1 MVINIGMN
9 LLDNFMGQ
17 LGTGDTIKDYR
28 HASRLFVSNNF
39 ALAPKAGW
47 LFHVFFDLDP
57 SLTRLAR
64 DSSLEAG
71 MLVKSVDLPKFTID
85 TKTYNSYN
93 RVNIVQNKIK
103 YDPVSI
109 TFHDDRSNVAR
120 NLWFDYFNYYYR
132 DTDNGYGDSGG
143 GVNPIYYARHKYH
156 TGQRD
161 VLNKFGYTPR
171 VEATNTQYF
180 QAIRIYS
187 LNQKRFAEYTLIN
200 PTITSFRHG
209 THDTSQDNSILE
221 NTMTISYETV
231 LYASGQVSLSTVR
244 GFADLHYDKA
254 PSPLSVAGGGTNSIL
269 GPGGIFNAVDTVIG
283 SAGAGN
289 YGAAAFNL
297 FRGYQKNKNIN
308 FSQLASTELITAGV
322 DLIRGQDPRNRFYVP
337 YSGQGAA
344 TPFQSAGQEINAAAG
359 NFSRVSSNGSFI
371 GGFKSSAPIIGTAI
385 AAVSNPVLGAGVAVA
400 GLLTNQSGSLKGGA
414 FNKVVSVNRNSPLA
428 ARGAVALNADET
440 YKSKLEKIVA
450 DTQAQVSAAKT
461 QEVIAA
467 TASALG
473 QAPNNSEILLS
484 PFLSG
489 TTKQVALTF
498 SIGTNTTTENINPLQ
513 LTPGGG
519 KIIPAS
525 VEVAN
530 YNASKF
536 TDDGNLQNLVKDT
549 QGNFTEGS
557 QTPPMPTS

>member
-1 MVINIGMN
+1 MN

-17 LGTGDTIKDYR
+17 LGAGDTIKDYR
-28 HASRLFVSNNF
+28 HASRLFVDNNF
-39 ALAPKAGW
+39 ALTPKAGW

-57 SLTRLAR
+57 SLTRVNR
-64 DSSLEAG
+64 DRNLEAG
-71 MLVKSVDLPKFTID
+71 MLVKGVDLPKFTVD

-103 YDPVSI
+103 YDPVTI
-109 TFHDDRSNVAR
+109 TFHDDRSNVVR

-132 DTDNGYGDSGG
+132 DTDNGYGDPGG

-156 TGQRD
+156 SGQRD

-171 VEATNTQYF
+171 TEATNTQYF

-209 THDTSQDNSILE
+209 SHDTGQDNSILE
-221 NTMTISYETV
+221 NIMTISYETV

-244 GFADLHYDKA
+244 GFADLHYDKS

-269 GPGGIFNAVDTVIG
+269 GPGGIFNAVDSVI
-283 SAGAGN
+283 SDASDGN
-289 YGAAAFNL
+289 YGSAAFKL

-308 FSQLASTELITAGV
+308 FGQLASTELITAGV

-337 YSGQGAA
+337 YSGQGASGF
-344 TPFQSAGQEINAAAG
+344 TPAGQSINGVVG
-359 NFSRVSSNGSFI
+359 NSTGVSSNGSFI
-371 GGFKSSAPIIGTAI
+371 GGLKSSAPIIGTAI
-385 AAVSNPVLGAGVAVA
+385 AATGNPGLGAGVGVA
-400 GLLTNQSGSLKGGA
+400 GLLTTAAGKLKGGA
-414 FNKVVSVNRNSPLA
+414 FNKVVGISYNSPLNA
-428 ARGAVALNADET
+428 TGAVALNSTET
-440 YKSKLEKIVA
+440 YKTKLEKIVA
-450 DTQAQVSAAKT
+450 DKQAEVGAAKT
-461 QEVIAA
+461 QKNLESIAQA
-467 TASALG
+467 TG
-473 QAPNNSEILLS
+473 QAPNNSSILLS
-484 PFLSG
+484 PYLAG
-489 TTKQVALTF
+489 VPQQIALTF
-498 SIGTNTTTENINPLQ
+498 SIGTNDTTEEINPLQ

-530 YNASKF
+530 SNAAKF
-536 TDDGNLQNLVKDT
+536 TNDGNLQNLVKDIT
-549 QGNFTEGS
+549 GNFDEGS
-557 QTPPMPTS
+557 PTPPIPRS

>member
-1 MVINIGMN
+1 MN

-17 LGTGDTIKDYR
+17 LGAGDTIKDYR
-28 HASRLFVSNNF
+28 HASRLFVDNNF
-39 ALAPKAGW
+39 ALTPKAGW

-57 SLTRLAR
+57 SLTRVNR
-64 DSSLEAG
+64 DRNLEAG
-71 MLVKSVDLPKFTID
+71 MLVKGVDLPRFTVD

-103 YDPVSI
+103 YDPVTI
-109 TFHDDRSNVAR
+109 TFHDDRSNVVR

-132 DTDNGYGDSGG
+132 DTDNGYGDPGG

-156 TGQRD
+156 SGQRD

-171 VEATNTQYF
+171 TEATNTQYF

-209 THDTSQDNSILE
+209 SHDTGQDNSILE
-221 NTMTISYETV
+221 NIMTISYETV

-244 GFADLHYDKA
+244 GFADLHYDKS

-269 GPGGIFNAVDTVIG
+269 GPGGIFNAVDSVI
-283 SAGAGN
+283 SDASDGN
-289 YGAAAFNL
+289 YGSAAFKL

-308 FSQLASTELITAGV
+308 FGQLASTELITAGV

-337 YSGQGAA
+337 YSGQGASGF
-344 TPFQSAGQEINAAAG
+344 TPAGQSINGVVG
-359 NFSRVSSNGSFI
+359 NSTGVSSNGSFI
-371 GGFKSSAPIIGTAI
+371 GGLKSSAPIIGTAI
-385 AAVSNPVLGAGVAVA
+385 AATGNPGLGAGVGVA
-400 GLLTNQSGSLKGGA
+400 GLLTTAAGKLKGGA
-414 FNKVVSVNRNSPLA
+414 FNKVVGISYNSPLNA
-428 ARGAVALNADET
+428 TGAVALNSTET
-440 YKSKLEKIVA
+440 YKTKLEKIVA
-450 DTQAQVSAAKT
+450 DKQAEVGAAKT
-461 QEVIAA
+461 QKNLESIAQA
-467 TASALG
+467 TG
-473 QAPNNSEILLS
+473 QAPNNSSILLS
-484 PFLSG
+484 PYLAG
-489 TTKQVALTF
+489 VPQQIALTF
-498 SIGTNTTTENINPLQ
+498 SIGTNDTTEEINPLQ

-530 YNASKF
+530 SNAAKF
-536 TDDGNLQNLVKDT
+536 TNDGNLQNLVKDIT
-549 QGNFTEGS
+549 GNFDEGS
-557 QTPPMPTS
+557 PTPPIPRS